1 MPRQKDRK
9 TDRANFTA
17 DEMKN
22 AVEDVLRKKLS
33 VRASAKANGVDRM
46 TLTRYVKDTRDNGE
60 NFTLTSFKKHFVTTQ
75 VS

>member
-1 MPRQKDRK
+1 MPRQKVQK
-9 TDRANFTA
+9 TNRANFTA

-22 AVEDVLRKKLS
+22 AVEDVLRRKLS

-46 TLTRYVKDTRDNGE
+46 TLTRYVKDTKANGE
-60 NFTLTSFKKHFVTTQ
+60 TFTLTSFKKHFVTTQ

>member
-1 MPRQKDRK
+1 MPRQKVRK
-9 TDRANFTA
+9 TNRANSTA

-22 AVEDVLRKKLS
+22 AVEDVLRRKLS

-46 TLTRYVKDTRDNGE
+46 TLTRYVKDTKANGKT
-60 NFTLTSFKKHFVTTQ
+60 FTLTSFKKHFVTTQ